1 MFVVKLGRL
10 TNNSTNR
17 LGTSKLNGTLQC
29 RCIARV
35 DIPRG
40 QRHCTHPLIVT
51 LLDTHPLQSTWT
63 SCTNYTHA
71 RIVDTRRTYPLFN
84 ASGYEARVG
93 ARSIEREG
101 GVGARVL

>member
-1 MFVVKLGRL
+1 M
-10 TNNSTNR
+10 S
-17 LGTSKLNGTLQC
+17 LQC

-35 DIPRG
+35 DIPRR
-40 QRHCTHPLIVT
+40 QCHCTHPLIVT
-51 LLDTHPLQSTWT
+51 SLDTRPLKSTWT

-71 RIVDTRRTYPLFN
+71 RIVDTRCTYPLYN

-93 ARSIEREG
+93 ARSTEREG